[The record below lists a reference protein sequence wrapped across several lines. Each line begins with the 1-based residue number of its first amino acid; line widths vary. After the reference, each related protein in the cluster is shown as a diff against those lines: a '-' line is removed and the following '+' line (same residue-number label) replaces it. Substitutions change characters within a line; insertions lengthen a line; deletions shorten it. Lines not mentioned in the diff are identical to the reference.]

1 MEELLQKKQDQLIG
15 EYLPAPEPVTTTS
28 VEVNPYTTDLII
40 IVVGIVVLGSA
51 YKLWLKYGKK

>member
-1 MEELLQKKQDQLIG
+1 MEELLQKKQDQLIE

-40 IVVGIVVLGSA
+40 IVVGIVVLGLS
-51 YKLWLKYGKK
+51 LIHI

>member
-1 MEELLQKKQDQLIG
+1 MEELLKKQQQDFI
-15 EYLPAPEPVTTTS
+15 EEILPTPEPVTTT
-28 VEVNPYTTDLII
+28 EVNPYTTDLII